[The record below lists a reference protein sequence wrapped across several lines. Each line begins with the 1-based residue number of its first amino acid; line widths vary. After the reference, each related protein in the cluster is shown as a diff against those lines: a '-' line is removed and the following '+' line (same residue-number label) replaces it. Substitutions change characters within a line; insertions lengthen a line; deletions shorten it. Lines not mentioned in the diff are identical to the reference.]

1 MPEAAAATSRGVGI
15 GGLGAIGSH
24 LAAALVAGELPGL
37 RLAAVSARDRARA
50 AERLALLGA
59 EVPVVGLEE
68 LAERAEIVVEA
79 LPAAAFDAVALPAVE
94 RGRLLVVLSAGC
106 LLERAGLIARARETG
121 ARILVPSGG
130 ILGLDGLRAAAGSGL
145 NAVTFVTRKPPK
157 SLAGAPYLVE
167 RGIDVMA
174 FEEAT
179 CVFSGPVRAAVAAF
193 PANVNVAAALSLA
206 GFGPDR
212 TTVEVW
218 ADPAAERVR
227 HSVQVDSAAS
237 RFEVTVESVPNPG
250 NPATSQ
256 LTPYSLVAALR
267 RLCDPLTVGS

>member
-1 MPEAAAATSRGVGI
+1 MPEAATAARGVAI

-24 LAAALVAGELPGL
+24 LAAALVADELPGL

-50 AERLALLGA
+50 GERLAALGA
-59 EVPVVGLEE
+59 EVPIVDLEE

-79 LPAAAFDAVALPAVE
+79 LPAAAFDALAVPAVE

-145 NAVTFVTRKPPK
+145 KSVTFVTRKPPK
-157 SLAGAPYLVE
+157 SLAGAPYLAE
-167 RGIDVMA
+167 RGLDVTA
-174 FEEAT
+174 LSEAT

-206 GFGPDR
+206 GFGPER

-227 HSVQVDSAAS
+227 HSVRVEAAAT
-237 RFEVTVESVPNPG
+237 RFEVTVESVPNPA

-256 LTPYSLVAALR
+256 LTPLSLVAALR